1 MLMTTLRS
9 ALFSAW
15 LGFISVA
22 MTVGCI
28 PLLIIGPHRA
38 IIWAMRQWARLVLGG
53 AHLIAGV
60 RYEVRGAANIPSGP
74 GLIAAKHQ
82 SMWETVAFHIL
93 LADPAIVMKTELMK
107 IPLYGQYAARAK
119 MIAVDREGHAR
130 TLRNLVASA
139 KDRLARGRQIVIF
152 PEGTRRPPGAPP
164 DYKPG
169 IAALYGQLGV
179 PCVPVALNSGHFWP
193 RSGFMKY
200 PGTIVI
206 EFLEPLPAGL
216 KRADFMA
223 ALENRIEAGVAKL
236 APSPAQSINAGN

>member
-1 MLMTTLRS
+1 MITVRS

-15 LGFISVA
+15 LGFISAV
-22 MTVGCI
+22 MTIGCI
-28 PLLIIGPHRA
+28 PLLVAGPHRT

-53 AHLIAGV
+53 ARIIVGV
-60 RYEVRGAANIPSGP
+60 RYEVRGEANIPRGP
-74 GLIAAKHQ
+74 GLIASKHQ

-93 LADPAIVMKTELMK
+93 LADPAIVMKRELMK
-107 IPLYGQYAARAK
+107 IPLYGQYAARAG

-130 TLRNLVASA
+130 TLRNLVADA
-139 KDRLARGRQIVIF
+139 RARLANGRQIVIF
-152 PEGTRRPPGAPP
+152 PEGTRRVPGALP
-164 DYKPG
+164 DYMPG

-193 RSGFMKY
+193 RAGIMKR

-206 EFLEPLPAGL
+206 EFLQPLPPGL

-223 ALENRIEAGVAKL
+223 ALEGRIEAGVAQL
-236 APSPAQSINAGN
+236 VPAPAKSINSTD